1 MKQIIELLFV
11 LAIVIGV
18 IYCTARF
25 TTYAVNTHDKESHIR
40 LILETKCRNGE
51 FNSYEAY
58 YICGD

>member
-18 IYCTARF
+18 IYSIAILAKYNYT
-25 TTYAVNTHDKESHIR
+25 NHDKQSHIR
-40 LILETKCRNGE
+40 LILETKCRLGE